1 MTHCIYGV
9 AERWANLRCNLF
21 KIIYYRYYILVS
33 KLDNPSENAGMSN
46 EKGTNNTLNSRTVP
60 RLKLM
65 VYISS
70 NGL

>member
-46 EKGTNNTLNSRTVP
+46 EKGTICERSDRPSPKAYGIHN
-60 RLKLM
+60 K
-65 VYISS
+65 
-70 NGL
+70 